1 MLSDEAKLHWWR
13 LDMRPRTRRRVTVVC
28 TYVALITFSIA
39 MSECGGH
46 PVWAMAGL
54 VVGIELLVWLSVMR
68 RNGIVK
74 RFEPKLKLA
83 MQIKGMGEVVWVE
96 GLDQWAHYFYDAASF
111 EAASPE
117 QKDQLLSRFKAGK
130 RLFRAK
136 RTETDTPW
144 LDERELK
151 ERDSA
156 ERWTVRQ
163 AMLLLSAGAGVY
175 TSQAMKQRPVH
186 ALEVATGFFMCC
198 VALQTLP
205 RARVLWTE
213 ADPRD
218 MPSELAFVEQTES

>member
-28 TYVALITFSIA
+28 TYVALVTFSIA
-39 MSECGGH
+39 TSENGRH

-68 RNGIVK
+68 QSGIVK
-74 RFEPKLKLA
+74 RFEPKPP
-83 MQIKGMGEVVWVE
+83 MRIKGMGEVVWVE
-96 GLDQWAHYFYDAASF
+96 GLDQWAHYFYDAMSF
-111 EAASPE
+111 KAASPAQQDE
-117 QKDQLLSRFKAGK
+117 LLSRFKPGR
-130 RLFRAK
+130 RLFPAK

-156 ERWTVRQ
+156 ERWTARQ
-163 AMLLLSAGAGVY
+163 VMFLLSVGAGVY
-175 TSQAMKQRPVH
+175 TSQAINQRPVH

-218 MPSELAFVEQTES
+218 MASGLAVVEQAES